1 MKKIL
6 VSGAGG
12 YVGSVMCEEL
22 LKRNYQ
28 VYALDRFFFGLDKL
42 SHIDHE
48 EFNIIQDDIR
58 YFDESIL
65 EGIDIVIDLAG
76 LSNDATAEINPKFTK
91 EINCDGSIR
100 LAKLSKKFGVSQY
113 VYSSSA
119 SVYGAG
125 LKTSLTEV
133 EKLNPITDY
142 AKSKVLVEE
151 ELLKLHDD
159 DNFSVTLLRNSTIYG
174 LSPRMRF
181 DLAINIMSLCGWRD
195 GVVYIMGDGEQ
206 WRPFIHVRDVVS
218 AFLLCLE
225 KPELSSGQI
234 FNVGSNE
241 QNFKIKSI
249 ASQVASSLSNK
260 PKIIYVPDNPDQRTY
275 NVNFDKI
282 KSILGF
288 ETKWTIKS
296 GVEEIESSL
305 TDGSLKSDD
314 PTTHTLKWYQTLLDW
329 HEKINGLLYKNK
341 IL

>member
-1 MKKIL
+1 MKKVL

-12 YVGSVMCEEL
+12 YVGSIMCEEL
-22 LKRNYQ
+22 LKRNYE
-28 VYALDRFFFGLDKL
+28 VYALDRF
-42 SHIDHE
+42 
-48 EFNIIQDDIR
+48 
-58 YFDESIL
+58 YFDESIFK
-65 EGIDIVIDLAG
+65 GIDIVIDLAG
-76 LSNDATAEINPKFTK
+76 LSNDATAEIDPKFTQ

-100 LAKLSKKFGVSQY
+100 LAKLSKKLGVKQY
-113 VYSSSA
+113 IYSSSA

-125 LKTSLTEV
+125 LKSSLKEV
-133 EKLNPITDY
+133 EELNPITAY

-151 ELLKLHDD
+151 ELLTLNNGK
-159 DNFSVTLLRNSTIYG
+159 NFSITLLRNSTIYG

-206 WRPFIHVRDVVS
+206 WRPFIHVRDVVN

-225 KPELSSGQI
+225 KPKLSSGQI

-249 ASQVASSLSNK
+249 ATQVASSLSNK
-260 PKIIYVPDNPDQRTY
+260 PKIIYVPDNPDKRTY

-282 KSILGF
+282 NTVLGF
-288 ETKWTIKS
+288 KTNWTIKS
-296 GVEEIESSL
+296 GVKEIESAL
-305 TDGSLKSDD
+305 VDGSLKSDD
-314 PTTHTLKWYQTLLDW
+314 PTTHTLKWYHTLLDW
-329 HEKINGLLYKNK
+329 HKKIDDLLYNNK